1 MPDYGVTDKGFVLKR
16 MDTILEEVHMDLS
29 KGYGIDT
36 RLLRPSFLDILV
48 TTFCGQI
55 ADLWETAQDSY
66 YAKYPS
72 TADGVNL
79 DHAVQYGGIR
89 RKPAR
94 KTCYPLHCKGKDGT
108 YVREGAIVATDT
120 NPEVKLY
127 SSEFQITRASC
138 NAAAIKVAAARTG
151 VYTIAINGVQYSYS
165 SIDGSEKDILAGLQ
179 AAVTEEGFHVRV
191 DGSLLVLEDTI
202 KARSNTLVLSENLT
216 TDYVTTI
223 ANFFTE
229 DYGKIILPCGIVM
242 KMVNNIAGFQSV
254 ENLLE
259 PAYGRMG
266 ESDIELR
273 QSYIA
278 KSALRSNTMVDSI
291 VSELLN
297 NVANV
302 ESASGYEND
311 TDITDERG
319 LPPHSIEI
327 IVEGGDEQE
336 IASAILMRKAGGIWT
351 HGNTQVSVPTAYGD
365 LVAIR
370 FNRPER
376 MYVWLK
382 VLLKGNPEK
391 LPVNYAA
398 LTVSSIVED
407 GSQIVAGA
415 SFITQLLHAGIYAR
429 VAGITRIDVL
439 TAYSGDKNYVPSE
452 EDYHDTNIA
461 VTTRQKAVIDETRIE
476 VAFHADNGCLAR

>member
-36 RLLRPSFLDILV
+36 RFLRPSFLDILV

-179 AAVTEEGFHVRV
+179 AAVTE
-191 DGSLLVLEDTI
+191 
-202 KARSNTLVLSENLT
+202 
-216 TDYVTTI
+216 
-223 ANFFTE
+223 
-229 DYGKIILPCGIVM
+229 
-242 KMVNNIAGFQSV
+242 
-254 ENLLE
+254 
-259 PAYGRMG
+259 
-266 ESDIELR
+266 
-273 QSYIA
+273 
-278 KSALRSNTMVDSI
+278 
-291 VSELLN
+291 
-297 NVANV
+297 
-302 ESASGYEND
+302 
-311 TDITDERG
+311 
-319 LPPHSIEI
+319 
-327 IVEGGDEQE
+327 
-336 IASAILMRKAGGIWT
+336 
-351 HGNTQVSVPTAYGD
+351 
-365 LVAIR
+365 
-370 FNRPER
+370 
-376 MYVWLK
+376 
-382 VLLKGNPEK
+382 
-391 LPVNYAA
+391 
-398 LTVSSIVED
+398 
-407 GSQIVAGA
+407 
-415 SFITQLLHAGIYAR
+415 
-429 VAGITRIDVL
+429 
-439 TAYSGDKNYVPSE
+439 
-452 EDYHDTNIA
+452 
-461 VTTRQKAVIDETRIE
+461 
-476 VAFHADNGCLAR
+476 